1 MGNQIELFGEGSV
14 RRLREVLGMFR
25 ANRIMLVTGSSSF
38 RLSGAEEIVMEQL
51 SGHESARFTVTTEC
65 PQIDFIK
72 YGIELAREFV
82 PDTVIAAGGGNVIDT
97 AKAISFLSAQSQS
110 PEYVIENSARASE
123 KGRPLVA
130 IPTTSGSG
138 SEATHFAVVY
148 SGISKFSLASDAI
161 LPDAAI
167 VDPELTYS
175 LTPYQTAVSGIDA
188 FCQAIES
195 IWATGSDEEST
206 KYAEESAEL
215 SYNNLLNAVS
225 SPDAVSRRNMSRASN
240 LAGKAINISKTTAP
254 HAVSYTMTSVYGIPH
269 GQAVCITLGEFL
281 KYNSEVTEDDS
292 NDKRGA
298 EQVRNAVRRILNI
311 LNANDPEECGKKINA
326 LIKNCGLKTT
336 LTDLG
341 ISGMKEIEQI
351 ALNTN
356 AERLG
361 NNPRKITQQSLLDIM
376 KRIL

>member
-72 YGIELAREFV
+72 NGIELAREFV
-82 PDTVIAAGGGNVIDT
+82 SDTVIAVGGGNVIDT

-281 KYNSEVTEDDS
+281 KYSPAVNPENSHCTIPNRS
-292 NDKRGA
+292 
-298 EQVRNAVRRILNI
+298 
-311 LNANDPEECGKKINA
+311 
-326 LIKNCGLKTT
+326 LK
-336 LTDLG
+336 L
-341 ISGMKEIEQI
+341 S
-351 ALNTN
+351 
-356 AERLG
+356 RC
-361 NNPRKITQQSLLDIM
+361 
-376 KRIL
+376 

>member
-72 YGIELAREFV
+72 NGIELAREFV
-82 PDTVIAAGGGNVIDT
+82 SDTVIAVGGGNVIDT

-281 KYNSEVTEDDS
+281 KFNSEVTNEDC
-292 NDKRGA
+292 NDNRGS
-298 EQVRNAVRRILNI
+298 EHVKNAVRKILRILKASNP
-311 LNANDPEECGKKINA
+311 AEGSAKINE
-326 LIKNCGLKTT
+326 LIRSCGLHTA
-336 LTDLG
+336 LSELG
-341 ISGMKEIEQI
+341 VSGMMEIEQI

-361 NNPRKITQQSLLDIM
+361 NNPRKITQQSLLELM

>member
-1 MGNQIELFGEGSV
+1 M
-14 RRLREVLGMFR
+14 EVLGMFR

-38 RLSGAEEIVMEQL
+38 RISGAEEIITEQL
-51 SGHESARFTVTTEC
+51 SGNETARFTVTTEC
-65 PQIDFIK
+65 PNIDFIK
-72 YGIELAREFV
+72 KGIEMYREFV

-97 AKAISFLSAQSQS
+97 AKAINFLSAQTES
-110 PEYVIENSARASE
+110 PEEVIENSGRSSK

-148 SGISKFSLASDAI
+148 SGISKFSLAYEAI

-167 VDPELTYS
+167 VDPELTCS

-195 IWATGSDEEST
+195 LWATGSNEESAG
-206 KYAEESAEL
+206 YAEEAAAL
-215 SYNNLLNAVS
+215 AYGNLVKAVCK
-225 SPDAVSRRNMSRASN
+225 PDAESRRNMSRASN

-281 KYNSEVTEDDS
+281 KFNSQVTEEDC
-292 NDKRGA
+292 NDKRGT
-298 EQVRNAVRRILNI
+298 EHVRQAVSRILRI
-311 LNANDPEECGKKINA
+311 LNANDPGEGSSRINE
-326 LIKNCGLKTT
+326 LIRSTGLQTT
-336 LTDLG
+336 LTGLG

-361 NNPRKITQQSLLDIM
+361 NNPRKLTQDSMLEIM
-376 KRIL
+376 KRVL

>member
-1 MGNQIELFGEGSV
+1 MGNQIELFGEGTA
-14 RRLREVLGMFR
+14 RRLKEVLGMFR

-38 RLSGAEEIVMEQL
+38 RLSGAEEIIMEQL
-51 SGHESARFTVTTEC
+51 SGHESARFTVNTEC
-65 PQIDFIK
+65 PQIEFIK
-72 YGIELAREFV
+72 KGIELIREFL

-97 AKAISFLSAQSQS
+97 AKAINFLSAQSNN
-110 PEYVIENSARASE
+110 PEEVIENSARATE

-195 IWATGSDEEST
+195 IWATGSNEEST
-206 KYAEESAEL
+206 NYAEESAAL
-215 SYNNLLNAVS
+215 SYNNLLTAVS
-225 SPDAVSRRNMSRASN
+225 CPDAESRRNLSRASN
-240 LAGKAINISKTTAP
+240 LAGKAINISRTTAP

-281 KYNSEVTEDDS
+281 KYISEVTEDDC
-292 NDKRGA
+292 NDRRGA
-298 EQVRNAVRRILNI
+298 EHVRNAVRRILRI
-311 LNANDPEECGKKINA
+311 LNAKDPEEGRGKINA
-326 LIKNCGLKTT
+326 LIEDCGLQTT
-336 LTDLG
+336 LTGLG
-341 ISGMKEIEQI
+341 INGMKEIEQI

-361 NNPRKITQQSLLDIM
+361 NNPRKITQDKLLEIM
-376 KRIL
+376 KRVH